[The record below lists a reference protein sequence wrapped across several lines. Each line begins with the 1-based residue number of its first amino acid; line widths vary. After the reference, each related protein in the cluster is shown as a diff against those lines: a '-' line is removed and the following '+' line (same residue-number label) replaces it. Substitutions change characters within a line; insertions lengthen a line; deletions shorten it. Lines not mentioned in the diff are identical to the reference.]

1 VLAAPAAS
9 RANEK
14 CTRASHHRY
23 AETVR
28 HSLRDGATTYFVLS
42 PVTGLFCHRRLADH
56 PAKLDASVGASGPH
70 DFAVRRSFARLAT
83 LPRPPHPAPNVRD
96 DGQRPSLGRDGG
108 SCRSDLPDG
117 LSEIFLQMGLDS
129 KSPTAADL
137 PVGQISLRANQSWLR
152 SLRCRRQVPRTDRT
166 SCCHAKT
173 RASLITPGPEP
184 AERWML
190 SWEQAAAPLARS
202 VPVAAA
208 WPACSA
214 QAVIQQ
220 ELGWPPPALRLC
232 VARARSL
239 IA

>member
-1 VLAAPAAS
+1 
-9 RANEK
+9 
-14 CTRASHHRY
+14 
-23 AETVR
+23 
-28 HSLRDGATTYFVLS
+28 
-42 PVTGLFCHRRLADH
+42 VTGLFCHRRSRGSFHKNLT
-56 PAKLDASVGASGPH
+56 PASGRQDHTTSPSAEASLVLRH
-70 DFAVRRSFARLAT
+70 CRVHRI
-83 LPRPPHPAPNVRD
+83 PPNVRD

-214 QAVIQQ
+214 QAEIQQ